1 MVICHVQ
8 DSIVFDN
15 ATITDQSQL
24 HHGAVAQKRNM
35 TEQSKQFASVV
46 GSSEGTSGIVGRST
60 YGVVR
65 LNERVVDSNNLD
77 VGVLDGVAEDDTADT
92 TETVD
97 ADLDGSH
104 FVLRRFFW

>member
-1 MVICHVQ
+1 M
-8 DSIVFDN
+8 
-15 ATITDQSQL
+15 
-24 HHGAVAQKRNM
+24 
-35 TEQSKQFASVV
+35 
-46 GSSEGTSGIVGRST
+46 
-60 YGVVR
+60 R

-104 FVLRRFFW
+104 FDLSRFCWRKECQMSCFVLCIL